1 MKKVVALVLAVTFS
15 IVGSV
20 LPILAGE
27 GPVPASEPAAAPA
40 APMTISGGSG
50 WTMKGG
56 AGEKN
61 PRTAAI
67 MSGLLP
73 CTGQWYNGE
82 LLTWKSAAMA
92 AIEGGSIFVLAFF
105 AAGGAGDDAKMVCM
119 AGAGGMI
126 ANHAWSAWDAW
137 RSAKR
142 ISGLA
147 LEMDK
152 NRTMVSYNIQFEPR
166 LFSYGCI

>member
-1 MKKVVALVLAVTFS
+1 MKKLVALVLAVTFS
-15 IVGSV
+15 SV
-20 LPILAGE
+20 CSVAPILAGE
-27 GPVPASEPAAAPA
+27 GPVPASEPAAVTSGAPV
-40 APMTISGGSG
+40 TSGGSG
-50 WTMKGG
+50 WTMAGG
-56 AGEKN
+56 SRDKN
-61 PRTAAI
+61 PTTAGI
-67 MSGLLP
+67 MSAILP

-105 AAGGAGDDAKMVCM
+105 AAGGAGDGAKMVCM

-126 ANHAWSAWDAW
+126 ANRAWSAWDAW

-142 ISGLA
+142 INGLA

-152 NRTMVSYNIQFEPR
+152 NRTMVSYNIPF
-166 LFSYGCI
+166 

>member
-1 MKKVVALVLAVTFS
+1 VLKKLVAVVLAVTFS
-15 IVGSV
+15 TVWSV
-20 LPILAGE
+20 APIFAGE
-27 GPVPASEPAAAPA
+27 GPMPASQPVGV
-40 APMTISGGSG
+40 TSGPPVVTAGSTGDSG
-50 WTMKGG
+50 WSMAGG
-56 AGEKN
+56 PRDKN
-61 PRTAAI
+61 PTLAGI
-67 MSGLLP
+67 MSAILP

-82 LLTWKSAAMA
+82 LWTWKSGAMA
-92 AIEGGSIFVLAFF
+92 AIEAGSIFVLAFF

-126 ANHAWSAWDAW
+126 ANHAWSGWDAW

-152 NRTMVSYNIQFEPR
+152 NRTMVSYNIPF
-166 LFSYGCI
+166 